1 MFKSL
6 FSNFSKLCE
15 NLENSM
21 NTMFQSCQYQ
31 NSINFQTG
39 SKNKITINGKTY
51 SGKNVSINGN
61 KVIIDGKETNQN
73 IDEIK
78 EITLKIENISKTT
91 ENTITNPPIESRVLT
106 PLNTAFPNKTKNPL
120 SSLYLLFI
128 VFNTFVFNEY
138 VSLLKDSL
146 P

>member
-78 EITLKIENISKTT
+78 EITIIGDVHNLNCQCVTINGNVSGQIDSQNIEITGDVKGDIDAMSVDINGQHTGNIEAMSV
-91 ENTITNPPIESRVLT
+91 S
-106 PLNTAFPNKTKNPL
+106 TKR
-120 SSLYLLFI
+120 
-128 VFNTFVFNEY
+128 
-138 VSLLKDSL
+138 
-146 P
+146 